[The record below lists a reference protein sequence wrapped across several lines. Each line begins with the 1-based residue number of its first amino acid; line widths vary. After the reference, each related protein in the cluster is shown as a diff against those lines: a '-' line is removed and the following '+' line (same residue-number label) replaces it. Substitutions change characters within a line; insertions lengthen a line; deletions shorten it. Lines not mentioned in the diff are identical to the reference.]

1 MCRERPA
8 SVEQK
13 SSTDFF
19 FFFNV
24 FFPTYPTDWYTYK
37 FLAPKQTFQEK
48 KKKKIPAPLLIAPN
62 SKPGFGEG

>member
-19 FFFNV
+19 FFF
-24 FFPTYPTDWYTYK
+24 K
-37 FLAPKQTFQEK
+37 CILSH
-48 KKKKIPAPLLIAPN
+48 LPN
-62 SKPGFGEG
+62 RLVYV